1 MRRFL
6 CGLLV
11 CVSLAACQGE
21 ETETS
26 PGYGL
31 EGFDPTAV
39 ETQKT
44 ACEARGGTFQPGGL
58 GGFMTCFETP
68 KDAGQRCTKST
79 DCSTGACLARSQ
91 SCAPIS
97 PLFGC
102 NEMLD
107 AEGRRVSLCVD

>member
-1 MRRFL
+1 MRRI
-6 CGLLV
+6 LLSFWV
-11 CVSLAACQGE
+11 CVSLAACQAE
-21 ETETS
+21 DTETS
-26 PGYGL
+26 LGYGL
-31 EGFDPTAV
+31 EGYDPNAV

-44 ACEARGGTFQPGGL
+44 ACEARGGTFGPGGL

-68 KDAGQRCTKST
+68 EDAGKRCTKST
-79 DCSTGACLARSQ
+79 DCSTGSCLARSQ
-91 SCAPIS
+91 SCAPIT